1 MRRLQIQRNIPK
13 LRFPHCLK
21 MSAITLTKGAIAAI
35 SSGGATENDM
45 KPVLQVAEIRS
56 VNTQNNQG
64 AERYRMLLSDGEV
77 FQQAILAIQFN
88 GLIKSEKLQKDSIVQ
103 LLHFVCHDF
112 QDRKVI
118 IIVAM
123 DVILKRCAPI
133 GQPKPYPMQKN
144 GKASAAAVSGTC
156 PKVEVGS
163 ATPRA
168 PLINYEQSVSAARKE
183 VFGIVDKIGGLTLL
197 QKLMVSRTL
206 VNNTNELELFLS
218 LPGVARAEYARM
230 MLAGEL

>member
-1 MRRLQIQRNIPK
+1 
-13 LRFPHCLK
+13 
-21 MSAITLTKGAIAAI
+21 
-35 SSGGATENDM
+35 M

-77 FQQAILAIQFN
+77 FQQAMLAIHFN

-103 LLHFVCHDF
+103 LLHFVCNDI

-118 IIVAM
+118 IIIAM

-133 GQPKPYPMQKN
+133 GQPKPYPYPMQKS